1 MASLT
6 IAKGQGS
13 QELGG
18 IPDSNTRGE
27 GAQARQVNTDGGDRS
42 SGTEEEEKRQ
52 SYHLE

>member
-18 IPDSNTRGE
+18 IPDSNTRGA
-27 GAQARQVNTDGGDRS
+27 GAQARQVDTDGGDRS
-42 SGTEEEEKRQ
+42 SGTEGEEKQQ
-52 SYHLE
+52 SYHVE